1 MKRKPLLFKVAALA
15 AVSAVSNSAMA
26 LVITPGTDTVVG
38 DITGTVT
45 VASPTDLNSTLNV
58 DGATTTNGID
68 NVGATVTDSAQVD
81 GTLNVDGLTT
91 TDGIDNV
98 GNTETDTL
106 DVTGASNLDGL
117 VTSGAIDNN
126 GLLETESLDVNGASN
141 FDGLV
146 TSGAVDNAGNL
157 ETETLDVNGASN
169 LDGLVTAGALDVTG
183 TTNLADVNA
192 TSIVN
197 TGTTLLN
204 GTVNVQPGGPAPLP
218 TTTSA
223 ATPGEVPEIR
233 DNGDG
238 TSTVYTRNAVVTGSL
253 DGPTTGGV
261 QIETNGNVTL
271 SPESVT
277 TSEFEY
283 GIYSQFLVDNGT
295 GAPISATSYV
305 AGYDDGTGSVVVI
318 PGVPVSQPDPL
329 DPTTWSIDVQ
339 DPAVPFND
347 ILTGPPTTVTSNGN
361 LEVGGNTTLV
371 GGTENGITGNSDSGN
386 LAVGGDT
393 TLGDSVNDDTTVTGD
408 LQVNGAVLDENGDN
422 LISLAAD
429 GSIHIGSSSLITNQ
443 TGDTLGVG
451 GVQEL
456 YADDI
461 NGDAINFDVTNGS
474 DLLIDGVSVA
484 TDADVAAEASTRLAA
499 DETLQDNID
508 AEASTRLAADET
520 LQSNIDDEAST
531 RLAADETLQSN
542 IDDEVSNRIV
552 DVNAEES
559 RAIAAEG
566 VLTTGL
572 SNEISNRIVDVNAEE
587 SRAIAAEGVLT
598 SGLNTERSQ
607 RIAEDLDIRGDFAAA
622 DTAIR
627 NEFAAG
633 DRRLQNQIDS
643 NSHQIDQNTRGIA
656 MVAAMTNTTI
666 QPGMKQAIDFNLA
679 QFEGETGFGFG
690 YGYRVNEH
698 LQINAAGA
706 STTDFEESVVR
717 LGLSYQW

>member
-520 LQSNIDDEAST
+520 LQSNIDDE
-531 RLAADETLQSN
+531 
-542 IDDEVSNRIV
+542 VSNRIV